1 MIRDDSPPDS
11 AYGLWFYPA
20 INRFMDEDGNILHD
34 LHELFNTCEVDMW
47 KRTEEYG
54 FLISKQGDL
63 VELYFVEPEIEEHV
77 LSHAFLWDE
86 DKENYER
93 YLNALYK
100 EP

>member
-34 LHELFNTCEVDMW
+34 LHDLFNTCELDMW
-47 KRTEEYG
+47 KKTEEYG
-54 FLISKQGDL
+54 ILLSKQGDL
-63 VELYFVEPEIEEHV
+63 VELYYTVTHRRLLV

-100 EP
+100 DD